1 MEYLEAARWQQ
12 QALLLLWLLQAL
24 RMLEVLFSSDLPLQL
39 LLDLGGFLLRLVP
52 VQLQKL
58 LVLPEALGGA
68 GGIARMCTQQ
78 GES

>member
-1 MEYLEAARWQQ
+1 MEYLEAALWQQ

-24 RMLEVLFSSDLPLQL
+24 RMLEVLFSSELPLQL
-39 LLDLGGFLLRLVP
+39 LLDLGGLLFRFVP

-58 LVLPEALGGA
+58 LVLPKALGGA
-68 GGIARMCTQQ
+68 GGIVRRCTQQ